1 MLDFILELD
10 KKALLF
16 INSMNSPAWDNIMF
30 WITYKWSW
38 IPLYIVLV
46 IVLIYR
52 ERSYR
57 VIFTIIFAALVVTF
71 CDQFT
76 VFVRGLIERPRP
88 THEPE
93 LANLL
98 HLVTNPITGNPI
110 RGGQFGFWS
119 AHAAN
124 SFGIAAYLSNQL
136 KNYKWTLFLFAW
148 AAIVSYSRMY
158 LGVHYPLDIICGALI
173 GALIGI
179 QCYVFKVRTAVYV
192 ERKMEIRK
200 EKKSSLHQSHN

>member
-1 MLDFILELD
+1 MLTYLLELD
-10 KKALLF
+10 REALLF
-16 INSMNSPAWDNIMF
+16 INSINSPLWDTIMF
-30 WITYKWSW
+30 WITYKWTW
-38 IPLYIVLV
+38 APLYILFV

-71 CDQFT
+71 CDQLA
-76 VFVRGLIERPRP
+76 VFVRGVVERPRP

-98 HLVTNPITGNPI
+98 HLVTNPFSGNPV
-110 RGGQFGFWS
+110 RGGQFGFFS

-124 SFGIAAYLSNQL
+124 SFGAAAYLTKQF
-136 KNYKWTLFLFAW
+136 KNYKWTVFLFSW

-158 LGVHYPLDIICGALI
+158 LGVHYPLDIICGALT
-173 GALIGI
+173 GVLIGI
-179 QCYVFKVRTAVYV
+179 TCSVLKDRTADYFMQ
-192 ERKMEIRK
+192 KYFNQIK
-200 EKKSSLHQSHN
+200 WKQSR